1 MRLFEN
7 DCVTVLVYIVYYK
20 LSLFFIYTCNIYALN
35 LYAEACNRFLIQKY
49 VLNVCWKVL
58 FLQILFIIPS

>member
-20 LSLFFIYTCNIYALN
+20 LSLFFITCNIYALN
-35 LYAEACNRFLIQKY
+35 LYAEACNRFLIQK
-49 VLNVCWKVL
+49 
-58 FLQILFIIPS
+58 

>member
-20 LSLFFIYTCNIYALN
+20 LSLFFIYTCTCNIYALN
-35 LYAEACNRFLIQKY
+35 LYAEACNRFLIQK
-49 VLNVCWKVL
+49 
-58 FLQILFIIPS
+58 

>member
-20 LSLFFIYTCNIYALN
+20 LSLFFIYTCNTYALN
-35 LYAEACNRFLIQKY
+35 LYAEACNRFLIQK
-49 VLNVCWKVL
+49 
-58 FLQILFIIPS
+58 

>member
-7 DCVTVLVYIVYYK
+7 DCVTVLVYIDYK

-35 LYAEACNRFLIQKY
+35 LYAEACNRFLIQK
-49 VLNVCWKVL
+49 
-58 FLQILFIIPS
+58 

>member
-20 LSLFFIYTCNIYALN
+20 LSLVFIYTCNIYALN
-35 LYAEACNRFLIQKY
+35 LYAEACNRFLIQK
-49 VLNVCWKVL
+49 
-58 FLQILFIIPS
+58 